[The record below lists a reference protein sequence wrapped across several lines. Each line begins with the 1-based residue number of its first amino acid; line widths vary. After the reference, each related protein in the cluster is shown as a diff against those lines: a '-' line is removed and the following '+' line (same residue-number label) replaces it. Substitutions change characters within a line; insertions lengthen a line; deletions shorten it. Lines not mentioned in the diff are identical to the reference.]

1 MEDYATVFEA
11 GGAEGGAGAGAGAG
25 AASEGQQRVYTGGT
39 SALHYRVKSSR
50 AEVCVLITDVFG
62 QSLPSWE
69 ELPSGLGLGLSWN
82 FLWSWGRPR
91 LNFDH
96 LLVWQKVN
104 HFTESRQLTRKDMLK
119 RNIQSLTE
127 MGKGK
132 KSGEFFEIMPLTF
145 LLPAE
150 YKSFVKTFH
159 EIENTRAETGC
170 KNIWI
175 LKPIGLSRGRGISMV
190 TDANTLTYSQASV
203 LQRYVE
209 RPMCLDGYKFDL
221 RLYILV
227 TSFSPLE
234 AFIYKEGFARLST
247 HKYSMDPKDIDNKF
261 VHLTNS
267 SIQKQN
273 SQGPSQDNPTLVG
286 PPSDAG
292 GSKISLMGDHGLWR
306 RLRSGG
312 YDVDHIWTEIS
323 ALIVKSLVAVDDK
336 VPFQPSCFEV
346 YGYDVLIDQ
355 DLRPW
360 LIEVNASPAMAR
372 DAYVDVRVKNAMIK
386 DTVQL
391 LDPAP
396 YDRAALLKV
405 IKRRLKQV
413 SSNLHQP
420 APSAKSDTDLASDI
434 KLILGDYVPRKYG
447 EEPACYGD
455 YERLC
460 PNTKVYNQA
469 MKLKGKIFNR
479 SSAAGTAATA
489 TAAAAAAA
497 AAGTT

>member
-1 MEDYATVFEA
+1 M
-11 GGAEGGAGAGAGAG
+11 
-25 AASEGQQRVYTGGT
+25 
-39 SALHYRVKSSR
+39 HYRVKSSR
-50 AEVCVLITDVFG
+50 VEVCNLINDVFA
-62 QSLPSWE
+62 QSLLDWE

-150 YKSFVKTFH
+150 YKSFVKAFH
-159 EIENTRAETGC
+159 EIEATKAVTGT
-170 KNIWI
+170 KNVWI

-190 TDANTLTYSQASV
+190 SDANSLTYSQASV
-203 LQRYVE
+203 LQSYVD
-209 RPMCLDGYKFDL
+209 RPMCLGGYKFDL

-247 HKYSMDPKDIDNKF
+247 HKYSMDPKDIHNKF

-273 SQGPSQDNPTLVG
+273 NDGPTRDNPLMKG
-286 PPSDAG
+286 SPSDAG
-292 GSKISLMGDHGLWR
+292 GSKISLLGDHGLWQ
-306 RLRSGG
+306 RLRSSG
-312 YDVDHIWTEIS
+312 YNVDEIWSRIC
-323 ALIVKSLVAVDDK
+323 ALIIKSLVAVDDK
-336 VPFQPSCFEV
+336 IPFQPSCFEV
-346 YGYDVLIDQ
+346 YGYDVLIDE

-372 DAYVDVRVKNAMIK
+372 DALVDVRVKNAMIK
-386 DTVQL
+386 DTVNL
-391 LDPAP
+391 IDPAP
-396 YDRAALLKV
+396 YDRAALLK
-405 IKRRLKQV
+405 IIRRRLKLV
-413 SSNLHQP
+413 SNNLHQP
-420 APSAKSDTDLASDI
+420 APSAKHDIDLSSDI
-434 KLILGDYVPRKYG
+434 KAILGDFLPRKYG
-447 EEPACYGD
+447 EEPRCYGD
-455 YERLC
+455 YQRLC
-460 PNTKVYNQA
+460 PNTKIYQQA
-469 MKLKGKIFNR
+469 MKLKGKIFNSR
-479 SSAAGTAATA
+479 STAASA
-489 TAAAAAAA
+489 VASGGNILSANS
-497 AAGTT
+497 

>member
-1 MEDYATVFEA
+1 M
-11 GGAEGGAGAGAGAG
+11 
-25 AASEGQQRVYTGGT
+25 
-39 SALHYRVKSSR
+39 KSSR
-50 AEVCVLITDVFG
+50 VEVCNLITDVFR
-62 QSLPSWE
+62 QDFPEWE

-104 HFTESRQLTRKDMLK
+104 HFNGSGQLTRKDMLK
-119 RNIQSLTE
+119 RNLQSLTE

-150 YKSFVKTFH
+150 YNAFVKMFH
-159 EIENTRAETGC
+159 EIEGTRSSTGAH
-170 KNIWI
+170 NIWI
-175 LKPIGLSRGRGISMV
+175 MKPIGLSRGRGISMV
-190 TDANTLTYSQASV
+190 TDANSLTYSQASV
-203 LQRYVE
+203 LQRYVD

-227 TSFSPLE
+227 TSFCPLE
-234 AFIYKEGFARLST
+234 AFIYREGFARLST
-247 HKYSMDPKDIDNKF
+247 HKYSMESKDIHNKF

-273 SQGPSQDNPTLVG
+273 SDGPSKDNPLLVG

-292 GSKISLMGDHGLWR
+292 GSKISLKGDHGLWK
-306 RLRSGG
+306 RLENAG
-312 YDVDHIWTEIS
+312 YDANAIWENICT
-323 ALIVKSLVAVDDK
+323 LVVKSLVAVDDK
-336 VPFQPSCFEV
+336 MEFQASCFEV
-346 YGYDVLIDQ
+346 YGYDVLIDEN
-355 DLRPW
+355 LRPW

-372 DAYVDVRVKNAMIK
+372 DNYVDVRVKNAMIK
-386 DTVQL
+386 DTVKL

-396 YDRAALLKV
+396 FDRAALLKI
-405 IKRRLKQV
+405 IKRRLKQL

-420 APSAKSDTDLASDI
+420 AQSAKNDPDLANDI
-434 KLILGDYVPRKYG
+434 KAILGGHVPRKYG
-447 EEPACYGD
+447 EEPAYYGD

-460 PNTKVYNQA
+460 PNTKAFQQA
-469 MKLKGKIFNR
+469 MRFKGKIFNR
-479 SSAAGTAATA
+479 
-489 TAAAAAAA
+489 
-497 AAGTT
+497 

>member
-1 MEDYATVFEA
+1 M
-11 GGAEGGAGAGAGAG
+11 
-25 AASEGQQRVYTGGT
+25 
-39 SALHYRVKSSR
+39 
-50 AEVCVLITDVFG
+50 CNLIADVFG
-62 QSLPSWE
+62 QSLTDWE

-104 HFTESRQLTRKDMLK
+104 HFTDSGQLTRKDKLK

-145 LLPAE
+145 LLPAD
-150 YKSFVKTFH
+150 YNAFVKTFH
-159 EIENTRAETGC
+159 EIESSKAEMGTH
-170 KNIWI
+170 NIWI
-175 LKPIGLSRGRGISMV
+175 MKPIGMSRGRGISMV

-203 LQRYVE
+203 LQRYVD

-227 TSFSPLE
+227 TSFCPLE

-247 HKYSMDPKDIDNKF
+247 HKYSMDSKEIHNKF

-273 SQGPSQDNPTLVG
+273 NEGPSKDNPLLVG

-292 GSKISLMGDHGLWR
+292 GSKISLLGEHGLWR
-306 RLRSGG
+306 RLEKCGH
-312 YDVDHIWTEIS
+312 DVAAMWDNIC
-323 ALIVKSLVAVDDK
+323 ALVVKSLVAVDDK
-336 VPFQPSCFEV
+336 MTFQPSCFEV
-346 YGYDVLIDQ
+346 YGYDVLIDE

-372 DAYVDVRVKNAMIK
+372 DNYVDVRVKNALIK
-386 DTVQL
+386 DTVKL

-396 YDRAALLKV
+396 FDRSALLKV
-405 IKRRLKQV
+405 IKRRLRQV

-420 APSAKSDTDLASDI
+420 APSKNDSNLSSDI
-434 KLILGDYVPRKYG
+434 AAILGDHRPRKYG
-447 EEPACYGD
+447 EEPAYFGD
-455 YERLC
+455 YQRLC
-460 PNTKVYNQA
+460 PNTKTFQQA
-469 MKLKGKIFNR
+469 MKFKGKIFNR
-479 SSAAGTAATA
+479 SPIN
-489 TAAAAAAA
+489 
-497 AAGTT
+497 